1 MSKNIIDK
9 IWDAHIIKS
18 EQGVPDVFFIDV
30 QLLHEV
36 TSPQAFDFLREKNIS
51 IKFPERHFATIDHSI
66 PTDEKRENYFNEQAR
81 QQVEKCRTNCAE
93 FGVKIF
99 DTDSGKQGIVHVI
112 APELGI
118 TQPGLTMVC
127 GDSHTSTHGA
137 FGALAFG
144 VGTTQISHVMST
156 QSLLLQRPKT
166 MKVEFVGT
174 PNKYFSAKDAVLA
187 LIGEIGIQGGNGY
200 AIEFCGEYIRN
211 LSMEERM
218 TICNMSIECGGRFGL
233 ISPDQTTLNYLEN
246 KEFSRENFSN
256 KKTEWLSWAS
266 DENSEYDKTITI
278 NLTDKLPMVSWGTN
292 PEQVI
297 AIDENIPNY
306 NDNSDVAKMAE
317 KALKYVELSA
327 GQSLIG
333 TPIDYVFIGSCTNS
347 RLSDLRIVAKI
358 LQGKK
363 NCRKNYNANCPRI

>member
-166 MKVEFVGT
+166 MKVEFIGT

-200 AIEFCGEYIRN
+200 AIEFCG
-211 LSMEERM
+211 
-218 TICNMSIECGGRFGL
+218 
-233 ISPDQTTLNYLEN
+233 
-246 KEFSRENFSN
+246 
-256 KKTEWLSWAS
+256 
-266 DENSEYDKTITI
+266 
-278 NLTDKLPMVSWGTN
+278 
-292 PEQVI
+292 
-297 AIDENIPNY
+297 
-306 NDNSDVAKMAE
+306 
-317 KALKYVELSA
+317 
-327 GQSLIG
+327 
-333 TPIDYVFIGSCTNS
+333 
-347 RLSDLRIVAKI
+347 
-358 LQGKK
+358 
-363 NCRKNYNANCPRI
+363 

>member
-246 KEFSRENFSN
+246 KEFSRENFSS
-256 KKTEWLSWAS
+256 KKTEWLEWAS
-266 DENSEYDKTITI
+266 DENSEYDETITI

-333 TPIDYVFIGSCTNS
+333 TPIDYVFVGSCTNS
-347 RLSDLRIVAKI
+347 RLSDL
-358 LQGKK
+358 
-363 NCRKNYNANCPRI
+363 